1 MVHNMYRDKKIY
13 DKIVELKKRNEE
25 LNAKLNCVPMEMT
38 IGNKTVVIFRNT
50 MTNEEYDELINNN
63 NRLDKLY
70 EALNETEE

>member
-1 MVHNMYRDKKIY
+1 MVHNMYRDKNIY

-25 LNAKLNCVPMEMT
+25 LNAKLSCVPIEMT

-50 MTNEEYDELINNN
+50 MTNEEYDELIDNN

-70 EALNETEE
+70 EALNETGE